1 MTNEEKL
8 AHAKEIARAL
18 DLKYASLL
26 NSPSVVKMAEA
37 NVLRMQYAL
46 EDNDQT
52 WFDKEYLQT
61 TLLG

>member
-26 NSPSVVKMAEA
+26 NSPSVVKTAEA

-46 EDNDQT
+46 EDNDQA

>member
-1 MTNEEKL
+1 MTNDEKL

-26 NSPSVVKMAEA
+26 NFPRMAKMAEA
-37 NVLRMQYAL
+37 NVVRMECAL
-46 EDNDQT
+46 EDNDQE
-52 WFDKEYLQT
+52 WFDEEYLQT

>member
-26 NSPSVVKMAEA
+26 KLPSVVKMAEA

-46 EDNDQT
+46 EDNDQA
-52 WFDKEYLQT
+52 WFDEEYLQT

>member
-26 NSPSVVKMAEA
+26 NSPRIVKMAEA
-37 NVLRMQYAL
+37 NVTRMQYAL
-46 EDNDQT
+46 EDDDQA
-52 WFDKEYLQT
+52 WFDEEYLQT
-61 TLLG
+61 TILG